1 MTSPFYL
8 SDSASASRA
17 PEPTAVR
24 SYNVGL
30 AFERVAAVYADRTAL
45 RFDNSDSLTY
55 AELDRYSARLAR
67 RLIQAGIGRG
77 DVVALFVEK
86 GHVAY
91 GVMIACL
98 RLGAIYTHLD
108 PSGPVARQRRILER
122 CKPVGLIVDAA
133 PPAEIVAICSELQIE
148 VLGPEWNV
156 DAEDADPLPETSH
169 ITGSDP
175 AYIMF
180 TSGSTGFPKG
190 AVINHGA
197 LLNFRSWASETF
209 ALTPD
214 DVLTNVNPLYFDNSV
229 FDFYASLL
237 NGCCL
242 AIFGRDV
249 TREARTLVSRV
260 EEAKCTIWFS
270 VPSLLVFLSTMR
282 AVKNDSFPSLRAIVF
297 GGEGYPKS
305 EMKKL
310 FDAVSKRTQL
320 FNVYGPTECTCIC
333 SSYEVTERDFKEME
347 GLAPLGRMAPNF
359 SSLLLDGD
367 RPVEV
372 GEAGELCLLGPQ
384 VALGY
389 YNDDERS
396 AAAFTPNPLNPDW
409 AEIMYRTGD
418 LVTLGEDGLHR
429 FVGRKD
435 NQIKHMGYRIELEEI
450 ESALYAL
457 DWVTEAAAAYIRE
470 RAEFG
475 RIVAAIATDQNS
487 TSEQVRI
494 ALEQKLPAYMIPSD
508 IEVIERLPK
517 NANGKIDRGAVTKL
531 FQA

>member
-1 MTSPFYL
+1 M
-8 SDSASASRA
+8 RGH
-17 PEPTAVR
+17 
-24 SYNVGL
+24 NVGL
-30 AFERVAAVYADRTAL
+30 AFERVAAAHADRTAL
-45 RFDNSDSLTY
+45 RFHDSDSLTY
-55 AELDRYSARLAR
+55 AELDNYSARLAR
-67 RLIQAGIGRG
+67 RLIQAGIRRG

-86 GHVAY
+86 GRVAY

-108 PSGPVARQRRILER
+108 PSGPATRQRRILER
-122 CKPVGLIVDAA
+122 CKPVSLIVDAP
-133 PPAEIVAICSELQIE
+133 PPAHMTATCDELQIE

-156 DAEDADPLPETSH
+156 DGEDAGPLHETADV
-169 ITGSDP
+169 TGSDP

-190 AVINHGA
+190 AVISHGA

-209 ALTPD
+209 GLTPD

-229 FDFYASLL
+229 FDFYAALL
-237 NGCCL
+237 NGCSL
-242 AIFGRDV
+242 AVFGRDV
-249 TREARTLVSRV
+249 TREARTLVQRV
-260 EEAKCTIWFS
+260 EEAKCTVWFS
-270 VPSLLVFLSTMR
+270 VPSLLMFLTTMR
-282 AVKNDSFPSLRAIVF
+282 AVKGTSFPTLRAIIF

-310 FDAVSKRTQL
+310 FDMVSGRTRL

-333 SSYEVTERDFKEME
+333 SSYEVTKHDFEEME

-367 RPVEV
+367 RPVNV

-384 VALGY
+384 VGLGY

-396 AAAFTPNPLNPDW
+396 AAAFTPNPLNPNW
-409 AEIMYRTGD
+409 TEIIYRTGD

-450 ESALYAL
+450 ENALYAV
-457 DWVTEAAAAYIRE
+457 DRVTEAAAAYIRE

-475 RIVAAIATDQNS
+475 RIVAAVATDQS
-487 TSEQVRI
+487 TTSETVRA
-494 ALEQKLPAYMIPSD
+494 ALEDKLPAYMIPGD
-508 IEVIERLPK
+508 IKVMEHLPK
-517 NANGKIDRGAVTKL
+517 NANGKIDRNAVAKL
-531 FQA
+531 FQL